1 MKRHGGGASF
11 RMASRFL
18 IASIWLQSVSRWAL
32 HLLTNSWS
40 VGLPRLFLAATSAC
54 HCSLCLAI
62 TSGSP
67 GVLYPLSPV
76 GWLFLSSGVRI
87 TVESGVAAG
96 FGGALGTLTVA
107 EVSVWA
113 VGG

>member
-1 MKRHGGGASF
+1 MRTSHPTPARHVILGGGGSF

-18 IASIWLQSVSRWAL
+18 IASIRLQSVSRWAL
-32 HLLTNSWS
+32 HLVTNSWS

-67 GVLYPLSPV
+67 GVLLPLSPE
-76 GWLFLSSGVRI
+76 GWLLLSSGVRI
-87 TVESGVAAG
+87 SVDSGTTTG
-96 FGGALGTLTVA
+96 FGG
-107 EVSVWA
+107 
-113 VGG
+113 